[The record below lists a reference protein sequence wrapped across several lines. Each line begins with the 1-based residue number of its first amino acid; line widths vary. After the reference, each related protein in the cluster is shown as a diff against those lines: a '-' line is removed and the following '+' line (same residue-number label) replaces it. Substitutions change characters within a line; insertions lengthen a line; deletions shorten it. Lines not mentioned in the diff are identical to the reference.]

1 MICSPNNLDFYF
13 ILALRMRNQKK
24 IIDNFTKNIVV
35 FPIQQFKSLKV
46 DW

>member
-1 MICSPNNLDFYF
+1 MIRSLTKFDFYF

-24 IIDNFTKNIVV
+24 IRDNLIKNIFV